1 MLDYIIARLR
11 EPSTAAGVGTVIS
24 GFAWLPHAADFAGI
38 AQGFVM
44 VGAGIVAIFLTEK
57 K

>member
-1 MLDYIIARLR
+1 MFDYIIARLR
-11 EPSTAAGVGTVIS
+11 EPSTAAGIGGMIA
-24 GFAWLPHAADFAGI
+24 GFAWLPHAADLAGI
-38 AQGFVM
+38 AQGIVM